1 MKRWLPAPLL
11 SAGLLVLWLLL
22 NQSLGLGQVLLGG
35 GVAVV
40 MPLLMA
46 PLRQRAAPLRRPGV
60 LALLVLRVGG
70 DVVLSALA
78 VGRGVLRGRRQP
90 PRGRFAT
97 VPLDL
102 RDAHAL
108 AALAMITT
116 VVPGTVWCEL
126 APDRSAL
133 LLHVF
138 DLDDEAAFVAHFK
151 ARYERPLLE
160 IFE

>member
-11 SAGLLVLWLLL
+11 STGLFVLWLML
-22 NQSLGLGQVLLGG
+22 NQSVSLGQVVLGAA
-35 GVAVV
+35 VAIV

-46 PLRQRAAPLRRPGV
+46 PLRPAAGPLRRPRV
-60 LALLVLRVGG
+60 LLRLILHVGS
-70 DVVLSALA
+70 DVVLSALDVA
-78 VGRGVLRGRRQP
+78 RGVLRAGRRR
-90 PRGRFAT
+90 PRGRFVV
-97 VPLDL
+97 VPLEL
-102 RDAHAL
+102 RNAHAL

-116 VVPGTVWCEL
+116 VVPGTVWSEL

-138 DLDDEAAFVAHFK
+138 DLDDEGTFIAHFK

>member
-1 MKRWLPAPLL
+1 MRRWLPAPLL
-11 SAGLLVLWLLL
+11 SAALLALWLVL
-22 NQSLGLGQVLLGG
+22 NPPFGLGQVLLGAA
-35 GVAVV
+35 VAVV
-40 MPLLMA
+40 MPMLLA
-46 PLRQRAAPLRRPGV
+46 PLRPTAGSLRRPAT
-60 LALLVLRVGG
+60 LMKLILHVGI
-70 DVVLSALA
+70 DVVRSALD
-78 VGRGVLRGRRQP
+78 VGRGVLRAVGRP
-90 PRGRFAT
+90 PRGRFVT

-133 LLHVF
+133 RLHVF
-138 DLDDEAAFVAHFK
+138 DLDDEPTFIAHFK
-151 ARYERPLLE
+151 ARYELPLLE